1 MTMYISYC
9 IEVMTKSLNK
19 LSFEDAMKRLEE
31 IINSL
36 ESGEVK
42 LEDAIELYTEGI
54 KLQEYCENKLN
65 NAKLKVEKIVK
76 NTEGIF
82 KEKINV

>member
-1 MTMYISYC
+1 MYISYC